1 MSQATGSDMKVQA
14 KIKELG
20 IEKIIFGPNALKVG
34 KETVPVQLSY
44 EVLQDRTAF
53 VLNAIVVHED
63 LIEALEEI
71 KRNCEPWRK
80 ADNMAGRLF
89 EIADFAVRRATTK
102 REIDYF
108 LEEGKPCQQT

>member
-1 MSQATGSDMKVQA
+1 MQGAVGNESGSFEIILATEDIRLSDA
-14 KIKELG
+14 IA
-20 IEKIIFGPNALKVG
+20 IENLPGLF
-34 KETVPVQLSY
+34 
-44 EVLQDRTAF
+44 
-53 VLNAIVVHED
+53 
-63 LIEALEEI
+63 EALEEI

-108 LEEGKPCQQT
+108 REEGNPCQQA